1 VVALTGVSDTFS
13 VGRASGRLPA
23 ASVIVPFRDP
33 GANFAALLA
42 SLAAQETAEA
52 VQIIAVDNGSTDGSR
67 RYAEGFSGSMPLRIV
82 DAPTRPNRS
91 GARNRGARE
100 ASAQKL
106 LFVDADDEL
115 APGYVA
121 AMARALD
128 EHRFVTSAVD
138 SVSLN
143 PGWVRQAHG
152 LPWSGVIPEAFG
164 FLPCGGSNI
173 GVHRSLFEA
182 VGGFPEEFEASEDIA
197 ISWKIQLAGVELR
210 QVPEAIYRYRYRQS
224 VRGLFRQARLWGSS
238 NVKLYRSF
246 RASGMP
252 GRSARL
258 ALADWSRAL
267 AHLARARSLD
277 RLAVAAVQL
286 GYCTGRL
293 WGSVRY
299 GVTYL

>member
-1 VVALTGVSDTFS
+1 VTEALSS
-13 VGRASGRLPA
+13 SPA

-33 GANFAALLA
+33 GSHFAKLLA
-42 SLAAQETAEA
+42 SLAAQETPET
-52 VQIIAVDNGSTDGSR
+52 VEIIAVDNGSTDGSR
-67 RYAEGFSGSMPLRIV
+67 RYAEDLAGRMPLRIV

-100 ASAQKL
+100 ARADKL

-115 APGYVA
+115 APGYLA
-121 AMARALD
+121 AMIRALD

-138 SVSLN
+138 SVTLN

-152 LPWSGVIPEAFG
+152 LPWSGIIPDAFG

-173 GVHRSLFEA
+173 GVDRALFEA
-182 VGGFPEEFEASEDIA
+182 VGGFPEEFAASEDIA
-197 ISWKIQLAGVELR
+197 ISWRIQLSGVDLR

-224 VRGLFRQARLWGSS
+224 LRGLFRQARLWGSS

-252 GRSARL
+252 GRPARL
-258 ALADWSRAL
+258 ALADWRHAL

-286 GYCTGRL
+286 GYCAGRL

-299 GVTYL
+299 RVTYL